1 MLLSR
6 TAENLYWIGRNVE
19 RAECTSRLIGEHT
32 NLLVD
37 LPVDVETDWTSLLS
51 VTGSEKGFA
60 DRYSGSG
67 EVDVVS
73 FLMADVGNPASVLRS
88 VNSARENLRVTR
100 QLVPGA
106 AWECINRL
114 HLTATE
120 SIADCA
126 LRVRRIAV
134 ADEIVA
140 TSQQFGGIM
149 SNGMMRDNAYRFWE
163 LGRMVERVDMTVR
176 ILNGRAAGLMGSNAP
191 SEYPPADRSPYE
203 DVRWLGVL
211 RSLGAE
217 NMYHRHTAD
226 SVRGELVVEF
236 LLGNPGFPR
245 SARHCIDRITSL
257 LADLPE
263 RDMITRSSAALAEV
277 AGHSGEPIDSAAAL
291 AARSAEIDNALAG
304 LHSSLFE
311 VYFAPSSHGGDAHPP
326 TPRAATMAVR

>member
-37 LPVDVETDWTSLLS
+37 LPVDVETDWTSLLG
-51 VTGSEKGFA
+51 VTGSEEGFA
-60 DRYSGSG
+60 DRYSATG
-67 EVDVVS
+67 EVEVVS
-73 FLMADVGNPASVLRS
+73 FLMSDVGNPASVLRS

-114 HLTATE
+114 HLTATD

-126 LRVRRIAV
+126 LRVRRIA
-134 ADEIVA
+134 AASEIVA

-149 SNGMMRDNAYRFWE
+149 SNGMMRDDAYRFWE

-176 ILNGRAAGLMGSNAP
+176 ILNGRAAGLMDSNAP

-245 SARHCIDRITSL
+245 SARHCIDRITRL
-257 LADLPE
+257 LTDLPE
-263 RDMITRSSAALAEV
+263 RPAISRSAEVLAEV
-277 AGHSGEPIDSAAAL
+277 ARRSGEPIDSAAVLAVRSVEIERAL
-291 AARSAEIDNALAG
+291 GG
-304 LHSSLFE
+304 LHDALID
-311 VYFAPSSHGGDAHPP
+311 VYFAPSGQGGDAHPP
-326 TPRAATMAVR
+326 TARATTVAAH